1 MIRLNTEVT
10 KIEAG
15 DLIKVRISGSDEP
28 FEADNVIVTLSLGVL
43 KTKAESLFEPKLP
56 DRKLEAIEKLGFGT
70 VDKIFV
76 EFEETWWEPEKL
88 GSGFAFLFTQMGQM
102 DEDFGYTEADAS
114 KDWTRF
120 MLGALPVDN
129 RPRVLCFWV
138 TGEGAKKMET
148 LSDDQVLSAA
158 TDPCSTL

>member
-1 MIRLNTEVT
+1 MT
-10 KIEAG
+10 KIEVG
-15 DLIKVRISGSDEP
+15 DLIKVRVSGSDET
-28 FEADNVIVTLSLGVL
+28 FEAENVIVTLSLGVL
-43 KTKAESLFEPKLP
+43 KAKAESLFEPKLP
-56 DRKLEAIEKLGFGT
+56 DRTLEAIEKLGFGT

-76 EFEETWWEPEKL
+76 EFEETWWDPKKV
-88 GSGFAFLFTQMGQM
+88 GSGFAFLFTEMGQK

-120 MLGALPVDN
+120 LLGALTVDN